1 LQKLA
6 ESVYKRDSDR
16 NSDPKALRNV
26 LATVPGA
33 RKEPATAPSTPP
45 GALKTLLE
53 RVEKHA
59 RTTNITTRT
68 NFEYEFGPK

>member
-1 LQKLA
+1 LLQKLA
-6 ESVYKRDSDR
+6 ESVYKGDSDP

-45 GALKTLLE
+45 RAPQNLAGACREARKDH
-53 RVEKHA
+53 KHH
-59 RTTNITTRT
+59 NKDQ
-68 NFEYEFGPK
+68 F